1 MTQTICHRICA
12 TSPLRHRCRSVLV
25 DVPVESGQSAL
36 VIPVREGLDA
46 STHRGDRAARMA
58 WMANHLWW
66 VAALLVSVQTGLL
79 YSGLC
84 DNAYSGNGK
93 NGPFGYGAHEGRS
106 NLIDAF
112 LLLGLLGAITL
123 AIVLHNRSDRVLTV
137 TNILIGTLGGGV
149 AAADAVRQIEQN
161 PYCTVGGVWPTV
173 VIASVVLT
181 MAVLVNS
188 GLLRSSSR
196 Q

>member
-1 MTQTICHRICA
+1 
-12 TSPLRHRCRSVLV
+12 
-25 DVPVESGQSAL
+25 
-36 VIPVREGLDA
+36 
-46 STHRGDRAARMA
+46 MA
-58 WMANHLWW
+58 WMANHLCW
-66 VAALLVSVQTGLL
+66 VAALFVSVQTGLL
-79 YSGLC
+79 YSDLC
-84 DNAYSGNGK
+84 DSAYSNGD

-123 AIVLHNRSDRVLTV
+123 AIIFHNRSDRVLTV

-149 AAADAVRQIEQN
+149 AAADAFGQIENN

-173 VIASVVLT
+173 VIASVILT
-181 MAVLVNS
+181 MAVLANS

-196 Q
+196 R